1 MEKICWVYCGNNSWL
16 QKTVRPKQL
25 MILASQ
31 VILHLVCSL
40 AKRHGTLHI
49 FENKMWW
56 IFSINPINILQF
68 TLNTINTVSNRGH
81 FRSHFKK

>member
-1 MEKICWVYCGNNSWL
+1 MMGKNLLGLYCGNNSWL

-25 MILASQ
+25 MILVSE

-49 FENKMWW
+49 FENEIW
-56 IFSINPINILQF
+56 
-68 TLNTINTVSNRGH
+68 
-81 FRSHFKK
+81 